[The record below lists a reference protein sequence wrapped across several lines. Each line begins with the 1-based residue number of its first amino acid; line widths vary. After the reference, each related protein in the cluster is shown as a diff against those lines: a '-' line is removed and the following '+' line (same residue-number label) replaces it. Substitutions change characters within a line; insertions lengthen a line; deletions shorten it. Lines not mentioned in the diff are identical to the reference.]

1 MNESSDS
8 LPLEELEKAPMP
20 SIFSS
25 LRATVSKP
33 LQSVLDIEHYIKCN
47 QRTEMLTQQYRKLM
61 NVDTKLAGNIKRQS
75 IAICPSIQFLP
86 KGRTLEYF
94 DKETYWLMLDYDH
107 VISLVLDE
115 KVEKASHSKYAM
127 AVYRTISGKGLRILL
142 KYMRPAGC
150 TLTATELHRLA
161 IDKAMAYFN
170 DLLSINADI
179 QCRDM
184 TRLCGLSHD
193 DKAYFNWNAEPM
205 EITPEE
211 VTKFYNTVVKETL
224 NPDSAPPADAS
235 ASRPSHRSKSSGKAH
250 DSDGRWQ
257 TGIEEITTQVKR
269 LAENWDIR
277 FESGSH
283 NKYLMRFTTFCHNY
297 GADKEE
303 LSTWLQAEYGSEY
316 KGIPDIVKTIYKFT
330 DSFGI
335 WKLKAPGE
343 GYGKNPG
350 VRAIRQWLSMRYELR
365 NNTFTCREELRAID
379 LLHSKYRQWTV
390 IDTKLENSIYDQMHL
405 DGLCI
410 GQKMLHAVINSD
422 FCPDYN
428 PLQSYLQDLDFTWEE
443 GKHPDYI
450 AELANMVHVKH
461 YEGYYHSQEDF
472 VYAFKKWLVA
482 MTAGWFTNHIVNH
495 TVLVLVGK
503 GGIFKT
509 TLLEHLLPP
518 QLSSYFANDSSSD
531 YRSKDF
537 QEMGASK
544 ALVNL
549 DEFEFP
555 EGKNLS
561 AFKSM
566 ITKQEFT
573 FRRPYDRYPSILK
586 HNTSFCATS
595 NNVHFL
601 KDNIGR
607 RLLIWEVEQI
617 DNPTTH
623 KIDYTHVYAQA
634 LTLAKKVAANQKRMK
649 ENEEKDAQVT
659 KGDEWVYWL
668 TQEDIEKQKLHN
680 ELFRRDNH
688 LAEQILRYFRVPT
701 KKDEEGCNLK
711 FMTASEILDRIST
724 NPIFRQ
730 EFSSCDLI
738 PVMERLG
745 FKRIHRH
752 NGDGWWVV
760 EKDGKEILDDHE
772 FKPGQDKL

>member
-205 EITPEE
+205 EIT
-211 VTKFYNTVVKETL
+211 
-224 NPDSAPPADAS
+224 
-235 ASRPSHRSKSSGKAH
+235 
-250 DSDGRWQ
+250 
-257 TGIEEITTQVKR
+257 TQVKR
-269 LAENWDIR
+269 LAENWEIR
-277 FESGSH
+277 FESESH

-428 PLQSYLQDLDFTWEE
+428 PLQSYLQDLDFTWKE

-659 KGDEWVYWL
+659 KGDEWV
-668 TQEDIEKQKLHN
+668 
-680 ELFRRDNH
+680 
-688 LAEQILRYFRVPT
+688 
-701 KKDEEGCNLK
+701 
-711 FMTASEILDRIST
+711 
-724 NPIFRQ
+724 
-730 EFSSCDLI
+730 
-738 PVMERLG
+738 
-745 FKRIHRH
+745 
-752 NGDGWWVV
+752 
-760 EKDGKEILDDHE
+760 
-772 FKPGQDKL
+772 

>member
-107 VISLVLDE
+107 VISLILDE

-277 FESGSH
+277 FEPESH
-283 NKYLMRFTTFCHNY
+283 NKYLMRFTN
-297 GADKEE
+297 
-303 LSTWLQAEYGSEY
+303 
-316 KGIPDIVKTIYKFT
+316 
-330 DSFGI
+330 
-335 WKLKAPGE
+335 
-343 GYGKNPG
+343 
-350 VRAIRQWLSMRYELR
+350 
-365 NNTFTCREELRAID
+365 
-379 LLHSKYRQWTV
+379 
-390 IDTKLENSIYDQMHL
+390 
-405 DGLCI
+405 
-410 GQKMLHAVINSD
+410 
-422 FCPDYN
+422 
-428 PLQSYLQDLDFTWEE
+428 
-443 GKHPDYI
+443 
-450 AELANMVHVKH
+450 
-461 YEGYYHSQEDF
+461 
-472 VYAFKKWLVA
+472 
-482 MTAGWFTNHIVNH
+482 
-495 TVLVLVGK
+495 
-503 GGIFKT
+503 
-509 TLLEHLLPP
+509 LLP
-518 QLSSYFANDSSSD
+518 QLWCRQGRA
-531 YRSKDF
+531 
-537 QEMGASK
+537 EHMAASRIWQRVQRHPRHREDH
-544 ALVNL
+544 LQVHRQFWNL
-549 DEFEFP
+549 EAQ
-555 EGKNLS
+555 S
-561 AFKSM
+561 
-566 ITKQEFT
+566 T
-573 FRRPYDRYPSILK
+573 
-586 HNTSFCATS
+586 
-595 NNVHFL
+595 
-601 KDNIGR
+601 GR
-607 RLLIWEVEQI
+607 RL
-617 DNPTTH
+617 
-623 KIDYTHVYAQA
+623 
-634 LTLAKKVAANQKRMK
+634 
-649 ENEEKDAQVT
+649 
-659 KGDEWVYWL
+659 
-668 TQEDIEKQKLHN
+668 
-680 ELFRRDNH
+680 
-688 LAEQILRYFRVPT
+688 
-701 KKDEEGCNLK
+701 
-711 FMTASEILDRIST
+711 
-724 NPIFRQ
+724 RQ
-730 EFSSCDLI
+730 ESWRESHPTMALHEI
-738 PVMERLG
+738 RVAQQHLHMPGRVASHRLAA
-745 FKRIHRH
+745 
-752 NGDGWWVV
+752 
-760 EKDGKEILDDHE
+760 
-772 FKPGQDKL
+772 

>member
-1 MNESSDS
+1 
-8 LPLEELEKAPMP
+8 MP

-205 EITPEE
+205 EIT
-211 VTKFYNTVVKETL
+211 
-224 NPDSAPPADAS
+224 
-235 ASRPSHRSKSSGKAH
+235 
-250 DSDGRWQ
+250 
-257 TGIEEITTQVKR
+257 TQVKR
-269 LAENWDIR
+269 LAENWEIR

-659 KGDEWVYWL
+659 KGDEWV
-668 TQEDIEKQKLHN
+668 
-680 ELFRRDNH
+680 
-688 LAEQILRYFRVPT
+688 
-701 KKDEEGCNLK
+701 
-711 FMTASEILDRIST
+711 
-724 NPIFRQ
+724 
-730 EFSSCDLI
+730 
-738 PVMERLG
+738 
-745 FKRIHRH
+745 
-752 NGDGWWVV
+752 
-760 EKDGKEILDDHE
+760 
-772 FKPGQDKL
+772 

>member
-115 KVEKASHSKYAM
+115 KVEKASHSK
-127 AVYRTISGKGLRILL
+127 
-142 KYMRPAGC
+142 
-150 TLTATELHRLA
+150 
-161 IDKAMAYFN
+161 
-170 DLLSINADI
+170 
-179 QCRDM
+179 
-184 TRLCGLSHD
+184 
-193 DKAYFNWNAEPM
+193 
-205 EITPEE
+205 
-211 VTKFYNTVVKETL
+211 
-224 NPDSAPPADAS
+224 
-235 ASRPSHRSKSSGKAH
+235 SSGKAH

-277 FESGSH
+277 FEPESH

-634 LTLAKKVAANQKRMK
+634 LTLAQKVAANQKLMK

-772 FKPGQDKL
+772 FKPGQDEL